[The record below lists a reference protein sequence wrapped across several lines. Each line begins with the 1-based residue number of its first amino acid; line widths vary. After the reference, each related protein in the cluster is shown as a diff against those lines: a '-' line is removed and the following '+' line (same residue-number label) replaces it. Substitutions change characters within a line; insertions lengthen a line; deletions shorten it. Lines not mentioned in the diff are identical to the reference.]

1 MNNVIKYFDYDE
13 VLIVYSKMVEASD
26 GGLSGVRYEDG
37 ILSTLDT
44 LQNDLRCPDFN
55 TKLSYLVFKFCSG
68 HYFTDG
74 NKRISLTLG
83 AYFLHK
89 NGYHWQAL
97 VFMRQME
104 SIVYHIAAGNIDESL
119 LLRIINCFMINE
131 EYDEEL
137 KLSLAH
143 AMQGNK
149 LGVEGEDYD

>member
-1 MNNVIKYFDYDE
+1 MNNTIEYLDYEEVIS
-13 VLIVYSKMVEASD
+13 VYNKMIDASY
-26 GGLSGVRYEDG
+26 GGLTGVRYKDG

-44 LQNDLRCPDFN
+44 LQNDSRCPDFN
-55 TKLSYLVFKFCSG
+55 RKLSYLVFKFCSG
-68 HYFTDG
+68 HYFSDG

-97 VFMRQME
+97 IFMRQME
-104 SIVYHIAAGNIDESL
+104 SIVYHIAAGNIDETL
-119 LLRIINCFMINE
+119 FLRIITCFMMGE

-149 LGVEGEDYD
+149 LGIQENDE